1 MDELKN
7 DYPPEL
13 ANRFFDTLTVQKGLS
28 KILIDF
34 PAALL
39 QIVLGLLLLSFYH
52 PFFIIYGILLIL
64 LGFLLFKST
73 AKKGLATSLSESKKK
88 YNVAHWIQEVARSL
102 ISFKNSGRTSLA
114 MKKNDELTA
123 AYLDARESHF
133 KVLML
138 QFTQMIGFKVLVTL
152 GLLLIGGLLV
162 INQQMNIGQFVA
174 AEIIILL
181 LISSVEK
188 VITGLESFYD
198 VLTSLEKIGQ
208 VVDKELESQKGED
221 PFAHENSITAELNDI
236 TYNAPDGEEVLKG
249 VSLSISP
256 KDRIHI
262 TGPSG
267 SGKTTFLKII
277 SGLIPA
283 TSGTIYVNNIS
294 IKAIWPN
301 MYRAN
306 IGQVLPDQTPFE
318 GTIIENITFNSK
330 DFDSKRLD
338 EVLKQTGLLEFVK
351 KQSLGIH
358 TVLHPEG
365 QRAHLGLHPEA
376 PARSAACEGD
386 GAAGLETAL
395 EAAGHNITFNDL
407 YLDWMTALTI
417 DEEGFADDRFCY
429 RGMDAIIQDYTTI
442 ETLPFQDDSVPLYCY
457 GSKVY
462 RIISPPDCFRIEMS
476 QPAEEVAG
484 LSVAYRDLHGWH
496 VQQIQEE
503 GTAVVQVSGDSIE
516 IAHVIASYLYAETP
530 AGEND
535 FGSGPSETVQIVI
548 QEWNETSNT
557 PITSPTPPPSTDDH
571 TLTLLVAAGSM
582 PLSATLVVLFLIIK
596 RKEKEKLGVS

>member
-1 MDELKN
+1 MRGKERKLECGSEMKTFWTLLTLSIISVSLV
-7 DYPPEL
+7 L
-13 ANRFFDTLTVQKGLS
+13 AQPLSLYIFSIENTSIHTPHKSLQITTAQDVGDARSFWALNFDTMEPYMVDAHLLAIGDHCYIYFDDLAVSIIGETVATTRAETYRNEF
-28 KILIDF
+28 DNN
-34 PAALL
+34 
-39 QIVLGLLLLSFYH
+39 
-52 PFFIIYGILLIL
+52 IY
-64 LGFLLFKST
+64 SQVT
-73 AKKGLATSLSESKKK
+73 DLAG
-88 YNVAHWIQEVARSL
+88 NPD
-102 ISFKNSGRTSLA
+102 G
-114 MKKNDELTA
+114 
-123 AYLDARESHF
+123 
-133 KVLML
+133 
-138 QFTQMIGFKVLVTL
+138 TL
-152 GLLLIGGLLV
+152 GDVDGDQKVYVLIVEHYQSYYMQSNEVEGEYSNMCEMIYICYRTTYPVRTMAHEFHHLV
-162 INQQMNIGQFVA
+162 WFNYEWDEVHFVLEGA
-174 AEIIILL
+174 AEYAMYHSGYLPY
-181 LISSVEK
+181 SNQTVR
-188 VITGLESFYD
+188 VPYF
-198 VLTSLEKIGQ
+198 
-208 VVDKELESQKGED
+208 
-221 PFAHENSITAELNDI
+221 LNDI
-236 TYNAPDGEEVLKG
+236 DDSLIYFEIEPQDYGACYLLAFYLTEQYG
-249 VSLSISP
+249 V
-256 KDRIHI
+256 H
-262 TGPSG
+262 
-267 SGKTTFLKII
+267 FLRDI
-277 SGLIPA
+277 
-283 TSGTIYVNNIS
+283 V
-294 IKAIWPN
+294 
-301 MYRAN
+301 
-306 IGQVLPDQTPFE
+306 Q
-318 GTIIENITFNSK
+318 
-330 DFDSKRLD
+330 
-338 EVLKQTGLLEFVK
+338 
-351 KQSLGIH
+351 H
-358 TVLHPEG
+358 
-365 QRAHLGLHPEA
+365 
-376 PARSAACEGD
+376 EGD